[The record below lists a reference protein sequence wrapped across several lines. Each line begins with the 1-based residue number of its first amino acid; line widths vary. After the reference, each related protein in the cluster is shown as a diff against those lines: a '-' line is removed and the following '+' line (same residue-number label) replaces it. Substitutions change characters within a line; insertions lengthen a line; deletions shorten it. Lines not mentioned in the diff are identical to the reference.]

1 MGKAITKISP
11 GSPIAKAKD
20 SKAVLTPDYDEK
32 ITEVK
37 NFKLVKLIGSNGN
50 TDQLHTCLK
59 IQISRI

>member
-1 MGKAITKISP
+1 MGKAITKMSP

-37 NFKLVKLIGSNGN
+37 NFKLVKLICSNGN
-50 TDQLHTCLK
+50 NDQLPV
-59 IQISRI
+59 

>member
-1 MGKAITKISP
+1 MGKAITKMSP

-37 NFKLVKLIGSNGN
+37 NFKLVKSICNNGN
-50 TDQLHTCLK
+50 NDELPV
-59 IQISRI
+59 